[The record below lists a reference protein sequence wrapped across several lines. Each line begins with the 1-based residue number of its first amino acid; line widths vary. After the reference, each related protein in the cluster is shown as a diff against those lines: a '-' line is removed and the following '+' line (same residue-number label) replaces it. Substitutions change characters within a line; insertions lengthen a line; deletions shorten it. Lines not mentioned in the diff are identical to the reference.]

1 MSASGG
7 AAAEAEADA
16 GLREHGDRAVISP
29 SITADVV
36 PFTEAAAALVV
47 VETAL
52 ETAAQEATE
61 SAVSPWQRSQRG
73 LRNTLTPGAGRWR

>member
-1 MSASGG
+1 MSTSGG
-7 AAAEAEADA
+7 AVA
-16 GLREHGDRAVISP
+16 GGEVGARRGEHDDRAVISP
-29 SITADVV
+29 SIAAVV
-36 PFTEAAAALVV
+36 PVPVAAAALVV

-52 ETAAQEATE
+52 ETAAQGATE